1 MWLQYKSYFLLDGEL
16 MPVGNSKLV
25 KLGSRLRAERLR
37 RNEPQRV
44 FAARV
49 GISIPT
55 LRKMEPGDPTIL
67 VGYWAAAL
75 EILDRVEELDRL
87 LGEPEDLFE
96 KYDRIH
102 APTRLRA
109 SKR

>member
-55 LRKMEPGDPTIL
+55 LRKMEAGDPTIL